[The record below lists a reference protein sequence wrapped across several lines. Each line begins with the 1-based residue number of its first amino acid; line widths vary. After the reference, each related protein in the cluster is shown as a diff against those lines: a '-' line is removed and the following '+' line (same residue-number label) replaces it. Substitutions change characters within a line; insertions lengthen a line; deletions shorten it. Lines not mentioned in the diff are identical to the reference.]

1 MKKPAQNLSVS
12 RNEDVV
18 SRRAFLVSAGA
29 TAGGA
34 MLETGLAAS
43 GALAQ
48 SKSDQTILGPDA
60 VLFALRI
67 NGAVRTL
74 TVPPHTTLAE
84 ALRGPLDLTGTKIGC
99 DRGACSACTVWLD
112 GIPIASCMLLAIDV
126 AERSVT
132 TIEGLGDGDKL
143 HPVQAA
149 FIEHDAVQCGFCTPG
164 MVMSCAALLARN
176 PQPSLDDVKAATS
189 GHLCRCGTYPHC
201 LLYTSPSPRDR
212 QKS

>member
-1 MKKPAQNLSVS
+1 MQKPAQTLTAH
-12 RNEDVV
+12 RNEEQV
-18 SRRAFLVSAGA
+18 SRRSFLARTGV
-29 TAGGA
+29 TAGGVL
-34 MLETGLAAS
+34 LETSLAAS
-43 GALAQ
+43 HALAEQ
-48 SKSDQTILGPDA
+48 KSDQAIIGPDA
-60 VLFALRI
+60 VPLTLRI
-67 NGAVRTL
+67 NGAVRTV

-164 MVMSCAALLARN
+164 MVMSCAALLAHN
-176 PQPSLDDVKAATS
+176 PNPSLDDVKAATS
-189 GHLCRCGTYPHC
+189 GHLCRCGTYSHVFAAT
-201 LLYTSPSPRDR
+201 LAAA
-212 QKS
+212 KANKG